1 MGVSVKICGLT
12 NYHDAALATDL
23 GADYLGFIFAESPRQ
38 VDENQVVTILH
49 KLEEHNLR
57 HRINAV
63 GVFVNEDEE
72 IIKGIVDATGIDIVQ
87 LHGDET
93 VELTRTY
100 AFPWYKALRFSS
112 MDSVVIQLNQIRWEC
127 QQILIDAVVP
137 GMYGGT
143 GKTVD
148 TDIAVYARDKIRK
161 SGRKILLAGGITPE
175 NVHQVMTAIQP
186 DGIDI
191 SSGVEEKK
199 GKKSEE
205 KMRKLFKEIKR
216 YTR

>member
-1 MGVSVKICGLT
+1 MRVSVKICGLT
-12 NYHDAALATDL
+12 NYHDAALAVNL
-23 GADYLGFIFAESPRQ
+23 GAEYLGFIFAESPRQ
-38 VDENQVVTILH
+38 VDENQVITIMH
-49 KLEEHNLR
+49 KLGEHNLR
-57 HRINAV
+57 HRIKAV

-72 IIKGIVDATGIDIVQ
+72 TIKGIVDAARIDMVQ

-93 VELTRTY
+93 VELTQNY
-100 AFPWYKALRFSS
+100 NFPWYKALRFQS
-112 MDSVVIQLNQIRWEC
+112 MDEVVIQLSRIRWGC

-143 GKTVD
+143 GKIVD
-148 TDIAVYARDKIRK
+148 MDIAEYARDKIRQ
-161 SGRKILLAGGITPE
+161 SGKKMLLAGGITPE
-175 NVHQVMTAIQP
+175 NVYELLTTVQP

-205 KMRKLFKEIKR
+205 KMKKLFEEIKR
-216 YTR
+216 YTK